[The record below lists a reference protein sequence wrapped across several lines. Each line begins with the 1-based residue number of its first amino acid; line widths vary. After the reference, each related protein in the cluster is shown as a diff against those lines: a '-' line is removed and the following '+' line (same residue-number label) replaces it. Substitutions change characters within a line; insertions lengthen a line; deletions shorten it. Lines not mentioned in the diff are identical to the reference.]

1 MHPTTTSAS
10 PVQMVTPVRITTP
23 STPPSHPAV
32 TTLRPARIPAPD
44 RAAAD
49 RAAAVE
55 AGPSAAAEE
64 PGPPAA
70 TAGPGS
76 SAAAADQRGQD
87 RARTRSGRARRLA
100 AQATTIRT
108 APIANTISGKGRQNP
123 SRSRTRSPRWP
134 GCLPHRGSA
143 HGLIAPAASS
153 YFAKV
158 LDLPAGL
165 QAKVIDGDLRMWLQA
180 PPWTVIVLDYR
191 GAPYV
196 RFSPAGVDVNHN
208 SSMYYLN
215 QTPVASF
222 RRRILL
228 TGHRRRRPRRR
239 PRPMSPTAAVP
250 ARGAAVAKDSLYQ
263 FGVDLS
269 VPPRT
274 GLSEHERHR
283 ARPTAARRALV
294 DVHQPAPHKL
304 FPRLLVSATPETS
317 TSRPRRRARP
327 RPVLTVSEACERQR
341 HEPLAA

>member
-1 MHPTTTSAS
+1 MSRAESRDRPRRRTWTGAL
-10 PVQMVTPVRITTP
+10 VTLIAVL
-23 STPPSHPAV
+23 PAF
-32 TTLRPARIPAPD
+32 
-44 RAAAD
+44 
-49 RAAAVE
+49 
-55 AGPSAAAEE
+55 
-64 PGPPAA
+64 
-70 TAGPGS
+70 
-76 SAAAADQRGQD
+76 
-87 RARTRSGRARRLA
+87 
-100 AQATTIRT
+100 
-108 APIANTISGKGRQNP
+108 
-123 SRSRTRSPRWP
+123 
-134 GCLPHRGSA
+134 PHRGSA

-180 PPWTVIVLDYR
+180 PPNRTVIVLDYR

-327 RPVLTVSEACERQR
+327 RPVLTVSEALRATAPR
-341 HEPLAA
+341 AARRLTGHRARAPPRSPSD